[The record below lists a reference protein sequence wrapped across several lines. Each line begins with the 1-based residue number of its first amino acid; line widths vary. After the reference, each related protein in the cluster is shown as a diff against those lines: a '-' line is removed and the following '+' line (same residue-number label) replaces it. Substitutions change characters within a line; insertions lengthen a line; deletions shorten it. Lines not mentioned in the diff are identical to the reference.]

1 MNDQAFITAFE
12 NCALEPFHHR
22 DHVRLA
28 WIYLREHPFTEAFRR
43 FVDGLKRFAA
53 SKGAAGLYH
62 ETITCA
68 YLFLI
73 RERIDRQPDASW
85 ESFVEANEDLFRW
98 KPSILDDYYAPH
110 TLASDR
116 ARRIFVLPDATIKL
130 PTSDNSTK
138 GSDPF
143 VE

>member
-1 MNDQAFITAFE
+1 MNDATFVAAFE
-12 NCALEPFHHR
+12 NCTLDPFHHR

-28 WIYLREHPFTEAFRR
+28 WIYLRELPFTEAFAR

-73 RERIDRQPDASW
+73 RERIDLDPDASW
-85 ESFVEANEDLFRW
+85 EAFVEANEDLFCW
-98 KPSILDDYYAPH
+98 KPSILDDYYAAE

-116 ARRIFVLPDATIKL
+116 ARRIFVLPGLSSRA
-130 PTSDNSTK
+130 
-138 GSDPF
+138 
-143 VE
+143 

>member
-1 MNDQAFITAFE
+1 MNDQAFVAAFE
-12 NCALEPFHHR
+12 SRTLDPFHHR

-28 WIYLREHPFTEAFRR
+28 WIYLRELPFTEAFAL
-43 FVDGLKRFAA
+43 FVDWLKRFAE

-73 RERIDRQPDASW
+73 RERIDRDANASW
-85 ESFVEANEDLFRW
+85 DDFTDANEDLFRW
-98 KPSILDDYYAPH
+98 KPSVLDDYYAAE

-116 ARRIFVLPDATIKL
+116 ARRIFVLPDAR
-130 PTSDNSTK
+130 
-138 GSDPF
+138 
-143 VE
+143 